1 MRDSLTLLCVSLL
14 APIAL
19 SYRKWAVLTFHLPD
33 FLLEGLGIWQAKVDA
48 TSESLKVAPTELYL
62 KLGPNDAI
70 REQELN
76 KRKTCHSQKST
87 LCRKAFG
94 GHWTT

>member
-1 MRDSLTLLCVSLL
+1 MNAKEEKLISLPEEIVF
-14 APIAL
+14 
-19 SYRKWAVLTFHLPD
+19 VLVD